1 MLQSQRDGA
10 RRLLGR
16 WRDDSVAFVRDVTKT
31 QPWSRQIDAQ
41 RVVERNTFTAIRSGH
56 KCGKSRMLAGLALW
70 WACTRPQGRVVF
82 TATAG
87 HQVENILWPELRKL
101 YELSARAGRP
111 IGGRLYDD
119 YHKGLKLSDGREII
133 GLTTRDSEAFAG
145 LSSPNLLFLVD
156 EASGFPEPIFNAVIG
171 NLAGGGRVVL
181 TGNPTRTSGTFF
193 DAFHSKR
200 DVWGTLRISSLDSP
214 NFHGGNVPG
223 LATPAWAELVRRQ
236 WGEGTPAWDVRV
248 LGNFPK
254 GDSDTVIALGI
265 IEDAKARVVEAT
277 GRVEAGV
284 DCARFGADETVLVAR
299 QGYALP
305 LATALPPGDG
315 PNTAGR
321 VIEALRDAGLM
332 SGPERPRIKVDEIGI
347 GASVLDALARCDD
360 VEAVG
365 VNVSRTAVDSEHY
378 HLLRDELW
386 FGVRSWLADGGAL
399 PPIERLE
406 ADLLAPKYSFDGRGR
421 YLVESK
427 DSMKRRLGRSPDWAD
442 ALALAVFSPP
452 LVVEDTEPAILI
464 RHSR

>member
-1 MLQSQRDGA
+1 ML
-10 RRLLGR
+10 
-16 WRDDSVAFVRDVTKT
+16 FVREVTDT
-31 QPWSRQIDAQ
+31 APWSRQVDAM
-41 RVVERNTFTAIRSGH
+41 RAVERHTFTAVRSGH
-56 KCGKSRMLAGLALW
+56 KCGKSRMVAGLALW
-70 WACTRPQGRVVF
+70 WLCTRPQARVVF
-82 TATAG
+82 TANAG
-87 HQVENILWPELRKL
+87 HQVENILWPEFRKL

-119 YHKGLKLSDGREII
+119 YHKGLKLPDGREVF
-133 GLTTRDSEAFAG
+133 GLTTRDTEAFAG
-145 LSSPNLLFLVD
+145 ISSPNLLFLVD

-200 DVWGTLRISSLDSP
+200 DVWGTVAISSLESP

-223 LATPAWAELVRRQ
+223 LATPAWAELVKRQ

-254 GDSDTVIALGI
+254 GDSDTVMSLGL
-265 IEDAKARVVEAT
+265 IEDAKAREVEAT

-284 DCARFGADETVLVAR
+284 DCARFGGDETVLVAR
-299 QGYALP
+299 RGYALP
-305 LATALPPGDG
+305 LAVAIPPGDG

-321 VIEALRDAGLM
+321 VVEALHEAGLM
-332 SGPERPRIKVDEIGI
+332 GGPERPRIKVDEIGI
-347 GASVLDALARCDD
+347 GASVLDALARRDD

-365 VNVSRTAVDSEHY
+365 VNVARSAVDSEHY

-386 FGVRSWLADGGAL
+386 FAVRSWLADGGAL
-399 PPIERLE
+399 PELERLE

-427 DSMKRRLGRSPDWAD
+427 DSMKKRLGRSPDWGD
-442 ALALAVFSPP
+442 ALALSVFNAPTAD
-452 LVVEDTEPAILI
+452 VDTDDAIVI
-464 RHSR
+464 PHSR

>member
-1 MLQSQRDGA
+1 MQSQREGA
-10 RRLLGR
+10 RRLLDR
-16 WRDDSVAFVRDVTKT
+16 WRDNSVAFVRDVTKT
-31 QPWSRQIDAQ
+31 SPWSRQIEAQ
-41 RVVERNTFTAIRSGH
+41 RIVETHAFSAIRSGH

-70 WACTRPQGRVVF
+70 WASTRPQGRVVF

-101 YELSARAGRP
+101 YELAARAGRP

-119 YHKGLKLSDGREII
+119 YHKGLKLSHGREII

-200 DVWGTLRISSLDSP
+200 DVWGTLKISSLDSP
-214 NFHGGNVPG
+214 NFHGDDIPG
-223 LATPAWAELVRRQ
+223 LATPAWAELVKRQ

-248 LGNFPK
+248 LGNFTR
-254 GDSDTVIALGI
+254 GDSDTVIALGL
-265 IEDAKARVVEAT
+265 IEDAKAREVEAL
-277 GRVEAGV
+277 GRLEVGV
-284 DCARFGADETVLVAR
+284 DCARFGSDETVVVAR
-299 QGYALP
+299 RGYAIA

-321 VIEALRDAGLM
+321 VVEALRDAGLM
-332 SGPERPRIKVDEIGI
+332 NDAERPRIKVDEIGI
-347 GASVLDALARCDD
+347 GASVLDALARRDD
-360 VEAVG
+360 VETIG
-365 VNVSRTAVDSEHY
+365 VNVARTAVDSEHY

-399 PPIERLE
+399 PELERLE

-427 DSMKRRLGRSPDWAD
+427 DSMKKRLGRSPDWAD